1 MVLIVAQFRAE
12 YKKEKSMKDT
22 RYKVAIKSAIN
33 TLAILIVMEPEKI
46 IDLMTG
52 WAWDEEEASE
62 LKDSDTEFDIMK
74 HFIEDDS

>member
-1 MVLIVAQFRAE
+1 MNRKRKFI
-12 YKKEKSMKDT
+12 
-22 RYKVAIKSAIN
+22 AIKSTIN
-33 TLAILIVMEPEKI
+33 ILATLVALESEKI

-74 HFIEDDS
+74 HFIKDDS

>member
-1 MVLIVAQFRAE
+1 MNR
-12 YKKEKSMKDT
+12 T
-22 RYKVAIKSAIN
+22 RKFVAIKSSVN
-33 TLAILIVMEPEKI
+33 TLAALTAMEPEKV

>member
-1 MVLIVAQFRAE
+1 MNRKRKFI
-12 YKKEKSMKDT
+12 
-22 RYKVAIKSAIN
+22 AIKSAIN
-33 TLAILIVMEPEKI
+33 TLAALTAMEPEKV

-74 HFIEDDS
+74 HFI